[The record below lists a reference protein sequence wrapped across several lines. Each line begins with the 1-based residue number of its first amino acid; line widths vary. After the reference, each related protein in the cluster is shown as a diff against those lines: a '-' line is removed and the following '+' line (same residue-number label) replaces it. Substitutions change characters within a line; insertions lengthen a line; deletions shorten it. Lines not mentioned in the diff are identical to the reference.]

1 MKRKIRRTLMVT
13 NVDPADVA
21 TFPKRHQPINLRN
34 PGLSFRPISRV
45 NSSQEKSDMSRLWL
59 PALLFGA
66 AGVVMVLTVRARRRA
81 RGPSGNL
88 FRRVLGF
95 PASTDCGGDALC
107 RSCME
112 CLWACWD
119 RRDALQR
126 PDEPPPRLGRWPR
139 LRCWL
144 YEGGPE

>member
-1 MKRKIRRTLMVT
+1 MLI
-13 NVDPADVA
+13 NVRADVA
-21 TFPKRHQPINLRN
+21 TFPIQQHPINLRN
-34 PGLSFRPISRV
+34 VLQSFPTFSRAY
-45 NSSQEKSDMSRLWL
+45 SSQESKAMSTWWL
-59 PALLFGA
+59 PILFFGM
-66 AGVVMVLTVRARRRA
+66 AGVMMVLTVRARRRIN
-81 RGPSGNL
+81 GPSGNL

-126 PDEPPPRLGRWPR
+126 PDEPPLRFGWWTR
-139 LRCWL
+139 LRRWL
-144 YEGGPE
+144 YEGEPG